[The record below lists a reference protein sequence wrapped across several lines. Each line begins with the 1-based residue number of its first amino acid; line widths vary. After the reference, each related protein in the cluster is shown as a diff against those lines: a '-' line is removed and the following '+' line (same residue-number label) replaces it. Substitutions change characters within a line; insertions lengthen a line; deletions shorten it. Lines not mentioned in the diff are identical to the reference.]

1 MTSIGIR
8 SALFTIVILVAG
20 GFCLSLLQP
29 QKGKGPKGDCPY
41 CENDPVLLKGAGM
54 VSHGPID
61 FGPENGSEGIKERLA
76 LSDWL
81 FLESDHMR
89 WASSLRS
96 ETLKG
101 KDRKRLA
108 PELDALREQFPLIP
122 TKVKKLD
129 PYLRLHLM
137 AARGEKFYARFQQ
150 LLGVTDADF
159 PESRQFDKPYMG
171 NGRFLGEKD
180 KFEVILHSNRGMH
193 QKFTKDHMGTVVT
206 DTLRWHF
213 RGQHK
218 MLASIPAV
226 DADLRNDKS
235 LYPHTVH
242 NLSHLMLCAYKHFS
256 YDPPIWLDEGLAH
269 VMEHEI
275 DNEFHTLDGEEGSM
289 PDNKGAGDWDV
300 KLKKLQKRGEVTSF
314 GRMLRI
320 QTFGEMSQEDHV
332 STNGMVRFLIDEHPD
347 KFASFIGAIK
357 GQLNA
362 EGYPDGSDLKGLQRK
377 QLKEL
382 WGLTPNSLD
391 VEFHAWIEAR

>member
-1 MTSIGIR
+1 MIPTVFRNG
-8 SALFTIVILVAG
+8 LLPLLVLLAG
-20 GFCLSLLQP
+20 VFCLSPAAP
-29 QKGKGPKGDCPY
+29 QKGKRGKDICPY
-41 CENDPVLLKGAGM
+41 CKNDPVLLKRAGL

-81 FLESDHMR
+81 FLETDHMR
-89 WASSLRS
+89 WASSLRA

-108 PELDALREQFPLIP
+108 PELENLRELFPEIP
-122 TKVKKLD
+122 AKVKKLD

-137 AARGEKFYARFQQ
+137 AARGEKFYARFQK

-159 PESRQFDKPYMG
+159 AESRQFDKPYMG

-180 KFEVILHSNRGMH
+180 KFEVLLHSNRGMH
-193 QKFTKDHMGTVVT
+193 QKFTKEHMGTVVT
-206 DTLRWHF
+206 DSLRWHF

-226 DADLRNDKS
+226 DADLRNDVS

-256 YDPPIWLDEGLAH
+256 YDPPTWLDEGLAH

-289 PDNKGAGDWDV
+289 PDNKGPGDWDL
-300 KLKKLQKRGEVTSF
+300 KLKKLHKRDKVTSF
-314 GRMLRI
+314 ARMIRI
-320 QTFGEMSQEDHV
+320 QTFGQMSQEDHV

-347 KFASFIGAIK
+347 KFAAFIGAIK

-362 EGYPDGSDLKGLQRK
+362 EGYPDGSDLRGLQRK